1 MPGLNWARSRISP
14 VICMASS
21 RVGARI
27 TAWIASLALRVD
39 VLNDGDAEGEGL
51 AGAGGALAVT
61 SCQSIMG
68 GMHPAWMG
76 VDTS

>member
-27 TAWIASLALRVD
+27 TAWTASLSGSMCSMMGMPKAK
-39 VLNDGDAEGEGL
+39 VLPVPV
-51 AGAGGALAVT
+51 GALAVT